1 MRSVVLV
8 AFGGRSTEHDISVI
22 TGVMALNALLGAGE
36 DAIPLYIGRDGSWKT
51 APWMRD
57 VARFSGDVCEKI
69 EQPVLLFGSD
79 VLYFRKKNRLK
90 PVAYVRAALNALHGK
105 NGEDGAFPAIMR
117 ACRIPVSS
125 PDMTESAVLM
135 DKWYAKAA
143 FHAIGAKVLPAACA
157 MKSDFTGSS
166 EKTVDGLL
174 EKLSLP
180 LCIKPARLGSSIG
193 IAVAKTREELAESLT
208 VCFRYDFRA
217 VAEPALFSFD
227 EYGVAVCKTGGRIAV
242 SAPLLQ
248 KKRGETFTFSEK
260 YLEGESSALL
270 FGNKAAE
277 KKDFAFGTDR
287 TKTLPAQTVTD
298 SAACKTQTVSIS
310 PDASP
315 TGDTINGSV
324 KPAAQPEKDSVA
336 AKMRQTA
343 RTVYESMH
351 LKGVVRFDF
360 FVAEGEVYLNEINTV
375 PGSLAYSYYVSDPA
389 AAGGFFREL
398 LQQAIAEERE
408 EEALTC
414 VFPSSV
420 LTSFSGGKK
429 NKR

>member
-22 TGVMALNALLGAGE
+22 TGVMALNALLGTGE
-36 DAIPLYIGRDGSWKT
+36 DAMPLYIGRDGSWKT

-57 VARFSGDVCEKI
+57 VARFSGGVCEKT

-79 VLYFRKKNRLK
+79 VLYFRKKNKLK
-90 PVAYVRAALNALHGK
+90 PVAYVRAALSALHGK

-125 PDMTESAVLM
+125 PDMTESAILM

-143 FHAIGAKVLPAACA
+143 FHAVGAKVLPAVFAL
-157 MKSDFTGSS
+157 KSDFIMHS
-166 EKTVDGLL
+166 EKTVDELL

-180 LCIKPARLGSSIG
+180 LCVKPARLGSSIG
-193 IAVAKTREELAESLT
+193 ISVAKTREELAESLAT
-208 VCFRYDFRA
+208 CFRYDFRA

-227 EYGVAVCKTGGRIAV
+227 EYGVAVCKTGGRVAV

-248 KKRGETFTFSEK
+248 NKRGETFTFAEK
-260 YLEGESSALL
+260 YLEGESPAFL
-270 FGNKAAE
+270 FGNEAAE

-298 SAACKTQTVSIS
+298 SAACKTQTVSVS

-315 TGDTINGSV
+315 TGDTITDSATS
-324 KPAAQPEKDSVA
+324 AAQSAADPVA
-336 AKMRQTA
+336 AKMQKTA
-343 RTVYESMH
+343 RAVYEFMH

-360 FVAEGEVYLNEINTV
+360 FVADGEVYLNEINTV
-375 PGSLAYSYYVSDPA
+375 PGSLAYSYYVPDPA
-389 AAGGFFREL
+389 AAGSFFCDL
-398 LQQAIAEERE
+398 LKQAIAEERE

-414 VFPSSV
+414 AFPSSV
-420 LTSFSGGKK
+420 LTSFSGGK

>member
-36 DAIPLYIGRDGSWKT
+36 DAMPLYIGRDGGWKT

-57 VARFSGDVCEKI
+57 VAQFSGDVCEKT

-79 VLYFRKKNRLK
+79 VLYLKKKNKLK
-90 PVAYVRAALNALHGK
+90 PVAYVRAALSALHGK

-125 PDMTESAVLM
+125 PDMTESAILM

-143 FHAIGAKVLPAACA
+143 FHAVGAKVLPAVFAL
-157 MKSDFTGSS
+157 KSDFIMHS
-166 EKTVDGLL
+166 EKKVDELL
-174 EKLSLP
+174 EKLPLP
-180 LCIKPARLGSSIG
+180 LCVKPARLGSSIG
-193 IAVAKTREELAESLT
+193 ISVAKTREELAESLAT
-208 VCFRYDFRA
+208 CFRYDFRA

-227 EYGVAVCKTGGRIAV
+227 EYGVAVCKTGGRVAV

-248 KKRGETFTFSEK
+248 KKRGETFTFAEK
-260 YLEGESSALL
+260 YLEGESPAFL
-270 FGNKAAE
+270 FGNEAGGKDDPALETTPAKSLSEPSENDSIACGKA
-277 KKDFAFGTDR
+277 T
-287 TKTLPAQTVTD
+287 
-298 SAACKTQTVSIS
+298 
-310 PDASP
+310 
-315 TGDTINGSV
+315 
-324 KPAAQPEKDSVA
+324 PAAQPA
-336 AKMRQTA
+336 ADFITGSATPAAQPAADPTVCEMQKTA
-343 RTVYESMH
+343 RAVYEFMH

-360 FVAEGEVYLNEINTV
+360 FVADGEVYLNEINTV

-389 AAGGFFREL
+389 AAGNFFRDL
-398 LQQAIAEERE
+398 LKQAIAEERE

-414 VFPSSV
+414 AFPSSV